1 LEASNE
7 ISIEN
12 DVAGRGASQ
21 SYLERC
27 LECAAIEVFEMM
39 AGVHLEANPSPTEE
53 PKGEHTAMVGLAG
66 ALCGTVTVRSTKVSS
81 SSLASAMLGGDAA
94 SNPSTISDALGEL
107 CNMVAGNF
115 KTKVSSLADQC
126 MLSVPTV
133 ISGEDYSMEMAE
145 PNEGIAIPFMMDG
158 KPVWVTLVLCT

>member
-1 LEASNE
+1 MNVSSKTTLQG
-7 ISIEN
+7 
-12 DVAGRGASQ
+12 AGKLDPNWKGI
-21 SYLERC
+21 
-27 LECAAIEVFEMM
+27 LECAVIEVFQMM
-39 AGVHLEANPSPTEE
+39 AGVSLVPNPSTTEE
-53 PKGEHTAMVGLAG
+53 PRGEHTAMVGLAG
-66 ALCGTVTVRSTKVSS
+66 ALCGMVTIRCTKASS

-115 KTKVSSLADQC
+115 KAKISSLADHC

-145 PNEGIAIPFMMDG
+145 PNEGIAISFLMDG
-158 KPVWVTLVLCT
+158 KAVWVALVIHT

>member
-1 LEASNE
+1 MRPASKTM
-7 ISIEN
+7 SPG
-12 DVAGRGASQ
+12 AGLDPGWKAI
-21 SYLERC
+21 
-27 LECAAIEVFEMM
+27 LECATMEVFQMM
-39 AGVHLEANPSPTEE
+39 AGVQLEPVPSPTEE

-66 ALCGTVTVRSTKVSS
+66 ALCGVVTIRCTKASS

-94 SNPSTISDALGEL
+94 SSPSTVSDALGEL

-115 KTKVSSLADQC
+115 KTKISSLADRC

-145 PNEGIAIPFMMDG
+145 PNEGIALSFTMDG
-158 KPVWVTLVLCT
+158 KAVWVALVIHT

>member
-1 LEASNE
+1 MRPASKTMAQG
-7 ISIEN
+7 
-12 DVAGRGASQ
+12 AGHLDPTWKGI
-21 SYLERC
+21 
-27 LECAAIEVFEMM
+27 LECAAVEVFEMM
-39 AGVHLEANPSPTEE
+39 AGVHLEANASPTDE
-53 PKGEHTAMVGLAG
+53 PQGEHTAMVGLAG
-66 ALCGTVTVRSTKVSS
+66 ALCGMVTIRCTKGSS

-115 KTKVSSLADQC
+115 KAKISSLADHC

-133 ISGEDYSMEMAE
+133 ISGEDYSMETAE

-158 KPVWVTLVLCT
+158 KPVWVALVTHT